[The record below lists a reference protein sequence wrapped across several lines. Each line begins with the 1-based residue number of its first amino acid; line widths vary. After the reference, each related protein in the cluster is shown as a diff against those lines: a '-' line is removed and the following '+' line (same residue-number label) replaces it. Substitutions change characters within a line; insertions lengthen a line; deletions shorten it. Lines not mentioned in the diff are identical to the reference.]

1 MYFFRFGK
9 GGFKMARD
17 LISSFIYGIFASWIV
32 VLLASLLLRNIGV
45 APLKYGGTGLIILL
59 VLVFLTFVWQA
70 AREGGWDK
78 NKIIALVLVIA
89 ILIATIIYFPKFLP
103 EFFSTVDYSPIKQ
116 QIFSIFGR

>member
-1 MYFFRFGK
+1 MYFGQFGK

-32 VLLASLLLRNIGV
+32 VLLASLLLRNFGV

-89 ILIATIIYFPKFLP
+89 ILIATIIYFPKLLP
-103 EFFSTVDYSPIKQ
+103 EFFSTADYSPIKQ
-116 QIFSIFGR
+116 QIFSIFGG